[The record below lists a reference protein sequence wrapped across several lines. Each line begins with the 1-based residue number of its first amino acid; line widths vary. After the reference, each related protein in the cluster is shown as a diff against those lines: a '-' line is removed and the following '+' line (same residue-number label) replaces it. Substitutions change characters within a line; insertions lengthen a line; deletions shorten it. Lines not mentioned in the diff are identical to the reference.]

1 MIEKKLVDIEM
12 NVGKP
17 AKFDATV
24 TGLPQPDVN
33 WQKDGLTLESN
44 ERVSIEAK
52 GTTKVLSIKKTQPE
66 DIGSYTITATN
77 EAGQDSSSANLSV
90 RGNGILLMKI

>member
-1 MIEKKLVDIEM
+1 MIERKLVDIEL

-24 TGLPQPDVN
+24 TGLPQPDII
-33 WQKDGLTLESN
+33 WQKDGQTLESN

-52 GTTKVLSIKKTQPE
+52 GTTKVLNIKKTQPE
-66 DIGSYTITATN
+66 DIGSYTISATN
-77 EAGQDSSSANLSV
+77 EAGQDSSSANLSI
-90 RGNGILLMKI
+90 RGDGSC